1 MYSCKKDLEE
11 KIMKLLI
18 FTLKFHLKG
27 FTAKNTY
34 IIHKYEVKHQK
45 RHNYIKAVKGATK
58 MVYER

>member
-27 FTAKNTY
+27 FTAKNTC
-34 IIHKYEVKHQK
+34 IIHKYEMKRQCDTITSQLQK
-45 RHNYIKAVKGATK
+45 MQQK
-58 MVYER
+58 